1 MRSIIDRISSS
12 VARRLDRDYQTLKR
26 LSSQKRYTPGHAQ
39 LAGRHFEF
47 PDARSF
53 AFTYR
58 EVFLKR
64 IYDFMP
70 TAPKP
75 FIIDCGANI
84 GLSVIF
90 FKEIC
95 PDAEIL
101 AFEPERRIFGFLRDN
116 LEKNGII
123 DVEMVQKALWKE
135 QTSLTFINEGSD
147 ANRIQQVFEDEGRSE
162 TYTVD
167 TATLSSYVDREVDF
181 LKIDIEGAEV
191 AVMREVEPKLHLVR
205 RIFIEYHSSRSGRQE
220 LSSIIDILERNG
232 FHYYIDAPN
241 PSKARPYIDES
252 VDEFAS
258 FDFFLNI
265 YAIR

>member
-1 MRSIIDRISSS
+1 M
-12 VARRLDRDYQTLKR
+12 
-26 LSSQKRYTPGHAQ
+26 
-39 LAGRHFEF
+39 HFDF

-70 TAPKP
+70 LGPNP
-75 FIIDCGANI
+75 YIIDCGANI

-90 FKEIC
+90 FRGIC
-95 PDAEIL
+95 PDAKIV
-101 AFEPERRIFGFLRDN
+101 AFEPERRIFGFLRAN
-116 LEKNGII
+116 LEMNGIQG
-123 DVEMVQKALWKE
+123 VELVQKALWKE
-135 QTSLTFINEGSD
+135 ETSLTFINEGSD
-147 ANRIQQVFEDEGRSE
+147 ANRIQQVFKDEGRSE

-167 TATLSSYVDREVDF
+167 TVTLSSFVDREVDF

-191 AVMREVEPKLHLVR
+191 EVMREVEPKLHFVR

-220 LSSIIDILERNG
+220 LSSIIAILERNG

-241 PSKARPYIDES
+241 PSKARPYIDQS
-252 VDEFAS
+252 IDEFAS